1 MITVAARAPL
11 SVATISNLAVRTA
24 TNFTLGAPVTTPTA
38 SNILGTPSWS
48 STGAALPAGLS
59 VDTST
64 GKIVGTPTAL
74 TATTITGL

>member
-1 MITVAARAPL
+1 M

-24 TNFTLGAPVTTPTA
+24 TNFTLGAPVTTPAA

-48 STGAALPAGLS
+48 SNGSPLPAGLS
-59 VDTST
+59 LDAST

-74 TATTITGL
+74 TDTTVT